1 MAHGLH
7 RVAEE
12 IRQNFSSDVDRLIS
26 NVKKI
31 VVKAALR
38 MKNFKE
44 IAPSLPLPPE
54 PITTRWGMWLSAV
67 QYYCEN
73 YEDIKKIGSTFDS
86 SDASSIKIVQ
96 QLFSSSLLRD
106 LAYIKSNYGGMAK
119 SISNLEAI
127 GLELHK
133 VWRSS

>member
-1 MAHGLH
+1 MAHGLQ

-44 IAPSLPLPPE
+44 IEPSLPLPPE

-67 QYYCEN
+67 QYYCKN

-96 QLFSSSLLRD
+96 ELFSSSFLRD
-106 LAYIKSNYGGMAK
+106 LVYIK
-119 SISNLEAI
+119 
-127 GLELHK
+127 
-133 VWRSS
+133 